1 MKQYAG
7 LVIGVI
13 YIFIAFGAFRTGM
26 HGWESGFSD
35 LGLWWTVI
43 GGILTIAGFGALVGT
58 WIHTQTRHG
67 DH

>member
-13 YIFIAFGAFRTGM
+13 YIFIAFGAFRTGA
-26 HGWESGFSD
+26 HGWENGYPD

-43 GGILTIAGFGALVGT
+43 GVILTVAGFAALVGT
-58 WIHTQTRHG
+58 WIHTQARVEEH
-67 DH
+67 

>member
-13 YIFIAFGAFRTGM
+13 YILIAFGAFRRAMT
-26 HGWESGFSD
+26 GWENGFAD
-35 LGLWWTVI
+35 LGFWWIVI
-43 GGILTIAGFGALVGT
+43 GGILSIAGFAALVGT
-58 WIHTQTRHG
+58 WIHTQIK